1 MKYLYNPKAVKQQL
15 EAIFDSVRKA
25 GNGYQHDHIR
35 FIGQDVYEAALKA
48 FPNIFT
54 PKEYNAS
61 NDYSGHRAKMDLFAK
76 KNKSRATFVP
86 MYDTE
91 IYLCDD
97 GSINEEEFFKS
108 LTYVLCLDEHYYYV
122 LFKHGTGA
130 IATGFDEIDDNRDY
144 RNYLPYYYEEEHPWP
159 AKGVSTL
166 TDAKLDAWIGRL
178 KQKQT
183 DYDDI
188 VGQRIDGLAAFLNEI
203 QNSIDPEKCDRYE
216 VGDGEG
222 TIVANNLKL
231 HYTVH
236 HNVVH
241 ATVEVYRE
249 PRTDNAVRVFS
260 QMTGTEKY
268 TSPEEE
274 EK

>member
-1 MKYLYNPKAVKQQL
+1 MKYLYNAQGVKAQL
-15 EAIFDSVRKA
+15 EAIFDSVRKE
-25 GNGYQHDHIR
+25 GKGYQHDHIR
-35 FIGQDVYEAALKA
+35 FIGQDVYDAALKA

-61 NDYSGHRAKMDLFAK
+61 NDYSGHRAKVSLFAK

-97 GSINEEEFFKS
+97 GSIKEDNFYKS
-108 LTYVLCLDEHYYYV
+108 LTYVLCLDERYYYV
-122 LFKHGTGA
+122 SFRNGA
-130 IATGFDEIDDNRDY
+130 GAVATGFTEIDDNRDY
-144 RNYLPYYYEEEHPWP
+144 RNYLPYFYEEEHPWP
-159 AKGVSTL
+159 AKGVSAL
-166 TDAKLDAWIGRL
+166 TDVKLDAWIGRL
-178 KQKQT
+178 KQKQA

-203 QNSIDPEKCDRYE
+203 HSSIDPEKCDRYE

-241 ATVEVYRE
+241 ATVEVYRT
-249 PRTDNAVRVFS
+249 PNTSNAVKVFS
-260 QMTGTEKY
+260 QMTATEKY
-268 TSPEEE
+268 TSPEEV